1 MRGTLF
7 VKAKKKK
14 NYICVWGYI
23 LKKIRVGR
31 VFFLIFFFLSLFIF
45 IQRAYGTLKQN
56 LVKFQYTEVIN

>member
-7 VKAKKKK
+7 VKAKKKE
-14 NYICVWGYI
+14 YICVWGYM
-23 LKKIRVGR
+23 LKKIRIGR
-31 VFFLIFFFLSLFIF
+31 VFFLIFFFSLFIF